1 MKRGESH
8 VTGQPAT
15 ELGRGRTAGEDGRE
29 VKENQMS
36 KEEEGRNSSL
46 SEKPVRPRPRRLV
59 D

>member
-36 KEEEGRNSSL
+36 KDG
-46 SEKPVRPRPRRLV
+46 KV
-59 D
+59 DQFVQQC